1 MRIEFSDEELR
12 RLYVDLEFV
21 LPQFGPDLVCAYRK
35 KVGFLVSAN
44 SELDLRAYKALRYEK
59 LRDDREGQHSVRL
72 NQQWRLILRVETDDD
87 GRLLIVIEIVDYH

>member
-1 MRIEFSDEELR
+1 MRIEFAAEELR
-12 RLYVDLEFV
+12 RLYVDPEFV
-21 LPQFGPDLVCAYRK
+21 LAQFGPDLIRAYRK

-59 LRDDREGQHSVRL
+59 LRGDREGQHSVRL

-87 GRLLIVIEIVDYH
+87 GRLLIIVEIVDYH